1 MIDRWQQNS
10 YVHLSLDRAAHRR
23 SVPILD
29 IADWGAKARILPLW
43 QGRSPFVAGDTPMPV
58 MLDPASYKGAISAF
72 LGEVGG
78 IGYFVSD
85 LSDLDEAA
93 AKEALL
99 DLNAGAEWAELRQH
113 AVLLDRETAALLAY
127 ARGLSYWQRRHR
139 FCGNCGA
146 PTMFAKGGHVLTCTN
161 AACAL
166 DHFPRTDPAVIV
178 LVHRGDRALLGRQA
192 VWTPGM
198 YSTLAGFVEP
208 GETLEQAV
216 IREVMEES
224 GVRVSGVEYH
234 SSQPWPFP
242 SSLMVGFFAHAESE
256 AIQVDK
262 TELED
267 ARWFTRDELARGEEL
282 GGAMPRRDSIARR
295 LIEDWI
301 AGRF

>member
-23 SVPILD
+23 ATPILD
-29 IADWGAKARILPLW
+29 IGLWGANARILPVW
-43 QGRSPFVAGDTPMPV
+43 QGRSPFLAGEVPLPL
-58 MLDPASYKGAISAF
+58 MLEAGNWQGGVSAF

-78 IGYFVSD
+78 IGYFMSD
-85 LSDLDEAA
+85 MSDLDEAA
-93 AKEALL
+93 ANQRLTALSP
-99 DLNAGAEWAELRQH
+99 DAQWAELRQH

-127 ARGLSYWQRRHR
+127 ARGLAYWQRRHR
-139 FCGNCGA
+139 FCGNCGS
-146 PTMFAKGGHVLTCTN
+146 PTIFAKGGHVLSCSS
-161 AACAL
+161 AACGVE
-166 DHFPRTDPAVIV
+166 HFPRTDPAVIV
-178 LVHRGDRALLGRQA
+178 LIHRGDRALLGRQA
-192 VWTPGM
+192 SWTPGM

-224 GVRVSGVEYH
+224 GIRVGGVTYH

-242 SSLMVGFFAHAESE
+242 SSLMVGFFAAAETE
-256 AIQVDK
+256 TIQVDK

-267 ARWFTRDELARGEEL
+267 ARWFTRDQLARGEEL
-282 GGAMPRRDSIARR
+282 GGHLPRRDSIARR

-301 AGRF
+301 AGR